1 MVNRDHLIYT
11 KLNTKARFSHGVI
24 RKKEKIKKIKLFW
37 IYRTDHLEFE
47 LTREKIKC
55 SRMYR
60 IGGKRFYSALHSGAA
75 SFSTTKIFFDISVDN
90 QPAGRIIFKV
100 IYPRYGI
107 LEFGIFWV
115 GTRMILSVMTNKCS
129 NIPYPKIRLLLC
141 LILQLKT
148 IKAHENKEVKTKTFA
163 WTINRVGKFF

>member
-1 MVNRDHLIYT
+1 MEL
-11 KLNTKARFSHGVI
+11 
-24 RKKEKIKKIKLFW
+24 
-37 IYRTDHLEFE
+37 FE

-100 IYPRYGI
+100 SYPRYGI
-107 LEFGIFWV
+107 LEFGIL
-115 GTRMILSVMTNKCS
+115 GGHTND
-129 NIPYPKIRLLLC
+129 
-141 LILQLKT
+141 T
-148 IKAHENKEVKTKTFA
+148 ISDD
-163 WTINRVGKFF
+163 